1 MPWQEHLANLRIF
14 RSSKSVAYTSGEGWM
29 TIVLQQVQDF
39 LSLYSQSQPAQK
51 KNGSVNMGLKKPRQ
65 MALLLCYTSQWHS
78 YVENTTF
85 GMPANTTKLKHFQRS

>member
-1 MPWQEHLANLRIF
+1 MPCQEHLANLRIF

-51 KNGSVNMGLKKPRQ
+51 KTRKCKYGIKKAKTDGIIIVLHKSV
-65 MALLLCYTSQWHS
+65 A
-78 YVENTTF
+78 
-85 GMPANTTKLKHFQRS
+85 